1 MFELENEQ
9 NFFQRQLEF
18 YAGYAAA
25 VPKIDLDASDLG
37 SNIEDLPSQSS
48 SEQEQSIAIF
58 YKNMLNDIYNHLKSL
73 DIDKFVTLF
82 KSEFDIIEKKEKS
95 IKEYN

>member
-1 MFELENEQ
+1 M

-25 VPKIDLDASDLG
+25 IPNIDLDASDLG
-37 SNIEDLPSQSS
+37 ANIEDLPNQSS

-58 YKNMLNDIYNHLKSL
+58 YKNMLKY
-73 DIDKFVTLF
+73 IDLQRLVVRRQGILF
-82 KSEFDIIEKKEKS
+82 SHTP
-95 IKEYN
+95 